1 MEAAPFAGVPD
12 VYVDPSETARVFENV
27 VLETCA
33 RRGDVAVSLGVST
46 LDACFAASRR
56 RADISKLATNKL
68 ASVEMKNETVARLWT
83 VFAREDAPLLARWLA
98 LRGSAL
104 DEPCLAFEAQ
114 REARETAAALAAAA
128 RAARAL
134 ADAHPASPAR
144 ARGGGGGGCGGRSR
158 RRRQAQSARAAF
170 DAAAG
175 VSPRLA
181 ASALRRRD
189 AFVLDA
195 VSLEHLRRD
204 LGIAP
209 AWRDVPQHFGE
220 TFFVPAGCPRFAVAH
235 TKHAVAR
242 WFFLSPGSASRALRL
257 AHQSRFL
264 ASGHPERGDA
274 FRVRAAVVR
283 AAMRMET
290 RVREE
295 SAWFEY
301 AAARDA
307 DQKQKKKT
315 TALAREAEE
324 TRGGET
330 PSSMAFHE
338 AGREPNGERD
348 ERDERDETVRDA
360 RGIERRTRDGF
371 RVNPIVA

>member
-1 MEAAPFAGVPD
+1 MPRVRGAEGG
-12 VYVDPSETARVFENV
+12 AR
-27 VLETCA
+27 
-33 RRGDVAVSLGVST
+33 D
-46 LDACFAASRR
+46 RR
-56 RADISKLATNKL
+56 RAA
-68 ASVEMKNETVARLWT
+68 
-83 VFAREDAPLLARWLA
+83 
-98 LRGSAL
+98 
-104 DEPCLAFEAQ
+104 
-114 REARETAAALAAAA
+114 AAAA
-128 RAARAL
+128 RARAA
-134 ADAHPASPAR
+134 ADAHPGEPR
-144 ARGGGGGGCGGRSR
+144 AREAAAAAAAAAEAGEDAR
-158 RRRQAQSARAAF
+158 RKARAAF

-290 RVREE
+290 RVREQ

-307 DQKQKKKT
+307 DQKQKKENDG
-315 TALAREAEE
+315 LAREAEE

>member
-1 MEAAPFAGVPD
+1 
-12 VYVDPSETARVFENV
+12 
-27 VLETCA
+27 
-33 RRGDVAVSLGVST
+33 
-46 LDACFAASRR
+46 
-56 RADISKLATNKL
+56 
-68 ASVEMKNETVARLWT
+68 MKNETVARLWT

-114 REARETAAALAAAA
+114 REARETAAAAPRRRA
-128 RAARAL
+128 RARAL
-134 ADAHPASPAR
+134 ADAHPGEPR
-144 ARGGGGGGCGGRSR
+144 AREAAAAAAAAAEAGEDAR
-158 RRRQAQSARAAF
+158 RKARAAF

-209 AWRDVPQHFGE
+209 ARRDVPQHFGE

-242 WFFLSPGSASRALRL
+242 WFFLSPGSASRARCGWRTSLGFWRAATPSAATRL
-257 AHQSRFL
+257 
-264 ASGHPERGDA
+264 
-274 FRVRAAVVR
+274 RVRARRSCARRCAWRR
-283 AAMRMET
+283 ACGRRARGSSTPPRET
-290 RVREE
+290 RT
-295 SAWFEY
+295 
-301 AAARDA
+301 
-307 DQKQKKKT
+307 KNKKKT